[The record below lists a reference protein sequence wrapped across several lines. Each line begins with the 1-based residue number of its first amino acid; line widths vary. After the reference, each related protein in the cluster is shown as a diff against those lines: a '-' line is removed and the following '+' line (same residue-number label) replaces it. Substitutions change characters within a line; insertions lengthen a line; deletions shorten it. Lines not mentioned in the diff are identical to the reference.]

1 MQKLLLFSIVFFA
14 SLGCFAQPQHIG
26 ALANFQFEGSAS
38 GNGTITGLE
47 IQSIEHLRIK
57 GQPFKLAT
65 NASFTIDKKVYRNQF
80 GGAIRATSL
89 LRYAESRQRLLFV
102 QGGVQ
107 LGGVAFPNTPGTS
120 DGYVKYIA
128 RPAVGGGVDV
138 TRDNYSVV
146 VDYQFHFKRALYS
159 QGLPVRVG
167 ASVLDGWTS
176 GQRVGVAATFAIP
189 SNPNWLVLVNGAGG
203 GYTYQR
209 NAAVYGA
216 ALGSVVHRFNA
227 YEISVGIGRKY

>member
-1 MQKLLLFSIVFFA
+1 MRKLLPLTLLFFTSA
-14 SLGCFAQPQHIG
+14 GCFAQPQLFG
-26 ALANFQFEGSAS
+26 GLANFQFEGSAS
-38 GNGTITGLE
+38 GNGTIVGLE
-47 IQSIEHLRIK
+47 VQSIEHLRIK

-65 NASFTIDKKVYRNQF
+65 NVSFTVDKKVYRNQF

-89 LRYAESRQRLLFV
+89 LRYAEPRQRVFFV

-107 LGGVAFPNTPGTS
+107 LGGIAFPNTPGTS

-128 RPAVGGGVDV
+128 RPVVGAGVDW
-138 TRDNYSVV
+138 TRDDYSVV
-146 VDYQFHFKRALYS
+146 VDYQFHFKRKLLS

-176 GQRVGVAATFAIP
+176 GQRVGVAATWAIP
-189 SNPNWLVLVNGAGG
+189 SNPKWLLLVNGAGG

-209 NAAVYGA
+209 NPAVYGA
-216 ALGSVVHRFNA
+216 QLGSVVHRFNA
-227 YEISVGIGRKY
+227 YEVSVGIGRKY